1 MPTTDPGLLAQIS
14 EDYYLN
20 KLSFGEISEKYQV
33 SRYLINKYLTEAV
46 KTGVVKIEIASTA
59 SRNSQLEQ
67 VFKEKFPETSC
78 YIIQDDTT
86 ATATEELLS
95 NYSANFVIKHLEKD
109 PHIVGM
115 TWGETM
121 YSLIDAITSNPLD
134 QVKFTQFV
142 GENMKY
148 NSTAGSV
155 RIVERAAKKVA
166 GEFLTLPAPLYLS
179 DDTIRNGLYEAAS
192 IKRTLDVAKQ
202 MDTILTGLGTIA
214 SLESIAIW
222 NQNLNLLFPDVRLG
236 EVAGMVY
243 GRPYDINGNI
253 LNTESDKTVGLSLN
267 TILGVKKRIGVVR
280 SKSKASAAI
289 GALRGKLL
297 TDLIMSESL
306 AYRILNQEEGI

>member
-1 MPTTDPGLLAQIS
+1 MSTTDPNLLAQIS

-20 KLSFGEISEKYQV
+20 KLSFGEISTKYDV

-46 KTGVVKIEIASTA
+46 KTGVVKIEIATSA
-59 SRNSQLEQ
+59 NRNSQLEQ
-67 VFKEKFPETSC
+67 VFKEKFPNTNC

-86 ATATEELLS
+86 TSATEDLIS
-95 NYSANFVIKHLEKD
+95 NYAANLVVKHLENG

-115 TWGETM
+115 TWGDTM

-134 QVKFTQFV
+134 QIKFTQFV

-166 GEFLTLPAPLYLS
+166 GEFLTLPAPLYLA
-179 DDTIRNGLYEAAS
+179 DDAVRNGLYEAVS
-192 IKRTLDVAKQ
+192 IKQTIDLAKQ
-202 MDTILTGLGTIA
+202 MDTVLTGMGTIA

-222 NQNLNLLFPDVRLG
+222 NQNINRLFPNVKLG
-236 EVAGMVY
+236 EVAGMIY

-253 LNTESDKTVGLSLN
+253 LNVGSDKVVGLDMNS
-267 TILGVKKRIGVVR
+267 ILATPKRIGVVR
-280 SKSKASAAI
+280 SKAKSKAAL
-289 GALRGKLL
+289 GALRGGFV
-297 TDLIMSESL
+297 TDLVMSESL
-306 AYRILNQEEGI
+306 AYRIINEEVD

>member
-1 MPTTDPGLLAQIS
+1 MSTTDPNLLAQIS

-20 KLSFGEISEKYQV
+20 KLSFGEISTKYDV

-46 KTGVVKIEIASTA
+46 KTGVVKIEIATSA
-59 SRNSQLEQ
+59 NRNSQLEQ
-67 VFKEKFPETSC
+67 VFKEKFPNTNC

-86 ATATEELLS
+86 TSATEDLIS
-95 NYSANFVIKHLEKD
+95 NYAANLVVKHLENG

-115 TWGETM
+115 TWGDTM

-134 QVKFTQFV
+134 QIKFTQFV

-166 GEFLTLPAPLYLS
+166 GEFLTLPAPLYLA
-179 DDTIRNGLYEAAS
+179 DDAVRNGLHEAVS
-192 IKRTLDVAKQ
+192 IKQTIDLAKQ
-202 MDTILTGLGTIA
+202 MDTVLTGMGTIA

-222 NQNLNLLFPDVRLG
+222 NQNINRLFPNVKLG
-236 EVAGMVY
+236 EVAGMIY

-253 LNTESDKTVGLSLN
+253 LNVGSDKVVGLDMNS
-267 TILGVKKRIGVVR
+267 ILATPKRIGVVR
-280 SKSKASAAI
+280 SKAKSKAAL
-289 GALRGKLL
+289 GALRGGFV
-297 TDLIMSESL
+297 TDLVMSESL
-306 AYRILNQEEGI
+306 AYRIINEEAE

>member
-1 MPTTDPGLLAQIS
+1 MPTTDPSLLAQIS

-20 KLSFGEISEKYQV
+20 KLSFGEISDKYQV
-33 SRYLINKYLTEAV
+33 SRYLINKYLNEAV
-46 KTGVVKIEIASTA
+46 KNGIVKIEIAQTA

-67 VFKEKFPETSC
+67 VFKEKFPKTAC
-78 YIIQDDTT
+78 YIIQDDAT

-95 NYSANFVIKHLEKD
+95 NYAANFVVKHLEKG

-121 YSLIDAITSNPLD
+121 YSMIDAITTNPLD

-179 DDTIRNGLYEAAS
+179 DDAVRHGLYNAVS
-192 IKRTLDVAKQ
+192 IKQTMDVAKK
-202 MDTILTGLGTIA
+202 MDTVLTGLGTIA

-222 NQNLNLLFPDVRLG
+222 NQNLNRLFPEVRLG
-236 EVAGMVY
+236 EVAGMIF
-243 GRPYDINGNI
+243 GRPYDINGKI
-253 LNTESDKTVGLSLN
+253 LNLDSDKTVGLPLN
-267 TILGVKKRIGVVR
+267 NILGVQKRIGVVR
-280 SKSKASAAI
+280 SKAKSKAAI
-289 GALRGKLL
+289 GALRGQFL

-306 AYRILNQEEGI
+306 AYRILNESEEN

>member
-1 MPTTDPGLLAQIS
+1 MSTTDPNLLAQIS

-20 KLSFGEISEKYQV
+20 KLSFGEISTKYDV

-46 KTGVVKIEIASTA
+46 KTGVVKIEIATSA
-59 SRNSQLEQ
+59 NRNSQLEQ
-67 VFKEKFPETSC
+67 VFKEKFPNTNC

-86 ATATEELLS
+86 TSATEDLIS
-95 NYSANFVIKHLEKD
+95 NYAANLVVKHLENG

-115 TWGETM
+115 TWGDTM

-134 QVKFTQFV
+134 QIKFTQFV

-166 GEFLTLPAPLYLS
+166 GEFLTLPAPLYLA
-179 DDTIRNGLYEAAS
+179 DDAVRNGLYEAVS
-192 IKRTLDVAKQ
+192 IKQTIDLAKQ
-202 MDTILTGLGTIA
+202 MDTVLTGMGTIA

-222 NQNLNLLFPDVRLG
+222 NQNINRLFPNVKLG
-236 EVAGMVY
+236 EVAGMIY

-253 LNTESDKTVGLSLN
+253 LNVGSDKVVGLDMNS
-267 TILGVKKRIGVVR
+267 ILATPKRIGVVR
-280 SKSKASAAI
+280 SKAKSKAAL
-289 GALRGKLL
+289 GALRGGFV
-297 TDLIMSESL
+297 TDLVMSESL
-306 AYRILNQEEGI
+306 AYRIINEEAE

>member
-1 MPTTDPGLLAQIS
+1 MSTTDPNLLAQIS

-20 KLSFGEISEKYQV
+20 KLSFGEISTKYDV

-46 KTGVVKIEIASTA
+46 KTGVVKIEIATSA
-59 SRNSQLEQ
+59 NRNSQLEQ
-67 VFKEKFPETSC
+67 VFKEKFPNTNC

-86 ATATEELLS
+86 TSATEDLIS
-95 NYSANFVIKHLEKD
+95 NYAANLVVKHLENG

-115 TWGETM
+115 TWGDTM

-134 QVKFTQFV
+134 QIKFTQFV

-166 GEFLTLPAPLYLS
+166 GEFLTLPAPLYLA
-179 DDTIRNGLYEAAS
+179 DDTVRNGLYEAVS
-192 IKRTLDVAKQ
+192 IKQTIDLAKQ
-202 MDTILTGLGTIA
+202 MDTVLTGMGTIA

-222 NQNLNLLFPDVRLG
+222 NQNINRLFPNVKLG
-236 EVAGMVY
+236 EVAGMIY

-253 LNTESDKTVGLSLN
+253 LNVGSDKVVGLDMNS
-267 TILGVKKRIGVVR
+267 ILATPKRIGVVR
-280 SKSKASAAI
+280 SKAKSKAAL
-289 GALRGKLL
+289 GALRGGFV
-297 TDLIMSESL
+297 TDLVMSESL
-306 AYRILNQEEGI
+306 AYRIINEEAE

>member
-1 MPTTDPGLLAQIS
+1 MPATDPSLLAQIS

-20 KLSFGEISEKYQV
+20 KLSFGEISDKYAI
-33 SRYLINKYLTEAV
+33 SRYLINKYLNEAV
-46 KTGVVKIEIASTA
+46 KNGIVKIEIAQTA

-67 VFKEKFPETSC
+67 LFKEKFPKTTC
-78 YIIQDDTT
+78 YIIQDDATE
-86 ATATEELLS
+86 TATEELLA
-95 NYSANFVIKHLEKD
+95 NYAANFVVKHLEKG

-121 YSLIDAITSNPLD
+121 YSMIDAITSNPLD

-179 DDTIRNGLYEAAS
+179 DNTVRNGLYEAVS
-192 IKRTLDVAKQ
+192 IKQTLDVAKN
-202 MDTILTGLGTIA
+202 MDTVLTGLGTIA

-222 NQNLNLLFPDVRLG
+222 NQNINRLFPEVRLG
-236 EVAGMVY
+236 EVAGMIY
-243 GRPYDINGNI
+243 GRPYDIHGKV
-253 LNTESDKTVGLSLN
+253 LNPDSDKTVGLSLN
-267 TILGVKKRIGVVR
+267 TILSVPKRIGVVR
-280 SKSKASAAI
+280 SKAKFKAAI
-289 GALRGKLL
+289 GALNGQFL

-306 AYRILNQEEGI
+306 AYRILNETEEK

>member
-1 MPTTDPGLLAQIS
+1 MSTTDPNLLAQIS

-20 KLSFGEISEKYQV
+20 KLSFGEISTKYDV

-46 KTGVVKIEIASTA
+46 KTGVVKIEIVTSAN
-59 SRNSQLEQ
+59 RNSQLEQ
-67 VFKEKFPETSC
+67 VFKEKFPNTNC

-86 ATATEELLS
+86 TSATEDLIS
-95 NYSANFVIKHLEKD
+95 NYAANLVVKHLENG

-115 TWGETM
+115 TWGDTM

-134 QVKFTQFV
+134 QIKFTQFV

-166 GEFLTLPAPLYLS
+166 GEFLTLPAPLYLA
-179 DDTIRNGLYEAAS
+179 DDAVRNGLYEAVS
-192 IKRTLDVAKQ
+192 IKQTIDLAKQ
-202 MDTILTGLGTIA
+202 MDTVLTGMGTIA

-222 NQNLNLLFPDVRLG
+222 NQNINRLFPNVKLG
-236 EVAGMVY
+236 EVAGMIY

-253 LNTESDKTVGLSLN
+253 LNVGSDKVVGLDMNS
-267 TILGVKKRIGVVR
+267 ILATPKRIGVVR
-280 SKSKASAAI
+280 SKAKSKAAL
-289 GALRGKLL
+289 GALRGGFV
-297 TDLIMSESL
+297 TDLVMSESL
-306 AYRILNQEEGI
+306 AYRIINEEAE

>member
-1 MPTTDPGLLAQIS
+1 MSATDPNLLAQIS

-20 KLSFGEISEKYQV
+20 KLSFGEISTKYDV

-46 KTGVVKIEIASTA
+46 KTGVVKIEIATSA
-59 SRNSQLEQ
+59 NRNSQLEQ
-67 VFKEKFPETSC
+67 VFKEKFPNTNC

-86 ATATEELLS
+86 TSATEDLIS
-95 NYSANFVIKHLEKD
+95 NYAANLVVKHLENG

-115 TWGETM
+115 TWGDTM

-134 QVKFTQFV
+134 QIKFTQFV

-166 GEFLTLPAPLYLS
+166 GEFLTLPAPLYLA
-179 DDTIRNGLYEAAS
+179 DDAVRDGLYEAVS
-192 IKRTLDVAKQ
+192 IKQTIDLAKQ
-202 MDTILTGLGTIA
+202 MDTVLTGMGTIA

-222 NQNLNLLFPDVRLG
+222 NQNINRLFPNVKLG
-236 EVAGMVY
+236 EVAGMIY

-253 LNTESDKTVGLSLN
+253 LNVGSDKVVGLDMNS
-267 TILGVKKRIGVVR
+267 ILATPKRIGVVR
-280 SKSKASAAI
+280 SKAKSKAAL
-289 GALRGKLL
+289 GALRGGFL
-297 TDLIMSESL
+297 TDLVMSESL
-306 AYRILNQEEGI
+306 AYRIINEETE

>member
-1 MPTTDPGLLAQIS
+1 MSATDPNLLAQIS

-20 KLSFGEISEKYQV
+20 KLSFGEISTKYDV

-46 KTGVVKIEIASTA
+46 KTGVVKIEIATSA
-59 SRNSQLEQ
+59 NRNSQLEQ
-67 VFKEKFPETSC
+67 VFKEKFPNTNC

-86 ATATEELLS
+86 TSATEDLIS
-95 NYSANFVIKHLEKD
+95 NYAANLVVKHLENG

-134 QVKFTQFV
+134 QIKFTQFV

-166 GEFLTLPAPLYLS
+166 GEFLTLPAPLYLA
-179 DDTIRNGLYEAAS
+179 DDAVRDGLYEAVS
-192 IKRTLDVAKQ
+192 IKQTIDLAKQ
-202 MDTILTGLGTIA
+202 MDTVLTGMGTIA

-222 NQNLNLLFPDVRLG
+222 NQNINRLFPNVKLG
-236 EVAGMVY
+236 EVAGMIY

-253 LNTESDKTVGLSLN
+253 LNVGSDKVVGLDMNS
-267 TILGVKKRIGVVR
+267 ILATPKRIGVVR
-280 SKSKASAAI
+280 SKAKSKAAL
-289 GALRGKLL
+289 GALRGGFL
-297 TDLIMSESL
+297 TDLVMSESL
-306 AYRILNQEEGI
+306 AYRIINEETE